1 MSYSGV
7 VKDVF
12 KGEEYEIP
20 ESWYHPELYMR
31 DSCDCESENDFVDL
45 RDSGDLV
52 FDLMRG
58 STGDNSDNRILG
70 LPTPEEYFASIAAI
84 TETCSKSE
92 NEKVGEFVLECL
104 SDDSHPNECNV
115 SVRDHV
121 KVMRANNFIAFSK
134 DLKCKICSHLLKE
147 IVEVDSM
154 TCVQCFDI
162 RQPVRVLFQSTYVIP
177 ARRNTLSDVIRNVKD
192 EGLLKVVGDE
202 KSVFVSSPVG
212 TGVVLDRHLIDSEE
226 VVDLAQYKM
235 IAKEMGIPIGH
246 RGFLGVRDENYVER
260 GTIIGTGDP
269 FMPYCTDD
277 EMREINKRTS
287 IEKYDDSIVK
297 VGHVLKQVKGEDR
310 KAKIDVVS
318 PRTIFGFQHARSANA
333 TRINKNCILSIL
345 SYFRATDYGFA
356 RSFAYKN
363 LGNTYFSV
371 FSELLAVQCDGFVRI
386 RHLDSE
392 SDRRDRYR
400 TVALKVCCESLH
412 VFLFSLS
419 EFFLELPSVS
429 IVSQMTLD
437 YLEDEY
443 DAIFLFEILHLSTL
457 RKMLKMLRKH
467 LSKDGYILV
476 RICVLR
482 NFSVFNSFNAISA
495 QGLEEFLKFKFCSVK
510 HYVKMFTDLDLYA
523 TEVDDDR
530 KNGIVV
536 FYLQN

>member
-58 STGDNSDNRILG
+58 SNGDNSDNRILG
-70 LPTPEEYFASIAAI
+70 LPTPEEYFASIAVI
-84 TETCSKSE
+84 TETCSNFE

-104 SDDSHPNECNV
+104 SDDSYSNDCNV

-121 KVMRANNFIAFSK
+121 KVMRANNFIASSK
-134 DLKCKICSHLLKE
+134 ELKCKICSHLLKE
-147 IVEVDSM
+147 IAEVDLM
-154 TCVQCFDI
+154 TCVQCVDI

-177 ARRNTLSDVIRNVKD
+177 ARRNTSSDVVRNVKD
-192 EGLLKVVGDE
+192 ESSLKVVSDE
-202 KSVFVSSPVG
+202 KPVFVLSPVS

-260 GTIIGTGDP
+260 GMLIGTGDP

-277 EMREINKRTS
+277 EMRAIDKRTS

-333 TRINKNCILSIL
+333 TRINKNCVLSIL

-356 RSFAYKN
+356 KSFAYKN

-392 SDRRDRYR
+392 SDRRDRYK
-400 TVALKVCCESLH
+400 TVALKVGCDSLH

-419 EFFLELPSVS
+419 EYFLELPFVS

-482 NFSVFNSFNAISA
+482 NSSVFNSFNAISA

-530 KNGIVV
+530 KNGIMV